1 MRDKTLTSL
10 LEQESNVR
18 IYEIRG
24 LSQEDLE
31 KELQETYKE
40 ALSVRFRLSTRQLS
54 DTSQQKKVRNK
65 IARIKTV
72 LRERQ
77 LLEQAK

>member
-1 MRDKTLTSL
+1 M
-10 LEQESNVR
+10 R
-18 IYEIRG
+18 IYEIRA

-54 DTSQQKKVRNK
+54 DTSQQRKVRTK

-77 LLEQAK
+77 LVEQAK